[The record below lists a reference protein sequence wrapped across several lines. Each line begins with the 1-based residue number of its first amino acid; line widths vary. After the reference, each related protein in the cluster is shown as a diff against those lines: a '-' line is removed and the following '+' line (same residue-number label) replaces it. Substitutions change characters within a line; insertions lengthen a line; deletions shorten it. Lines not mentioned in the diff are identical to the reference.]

1 MNTATSFELPRLP
14 LPVRVLFT
22 GYLLAIGV
30 GLLLAGAQILLTH
43 GMADGKPGLS
53 VDDIVYSYYGNR
65 TNTRLESALNG
76 SMRGYASDEDRETL
90 ITWAR
95 QGAPISDWEPT
106 IQPIIDQNCVACHSN
121 VPGLGNFTQVEN
133 LQARAEVDM
142 GQTVASL
149 TRKSHIHLFGISM
162 LFFGVGLIF
171 AFARGFD
178 PVFKSLLIAAPFA
191 FLILDVLAW
200 WLTKMQPGFA
210 WLVMFGGFGYSVAST
225 FMIFASLY
233 QMWLMRVPELAA
245 EGSSVNAQP
254 STPQAS

>member
-1 MNTATSFELPRLP
+1 MNTAESFELPRLP

-30 GLLLAGAQILLTH
+30 GLLIAGAQIMLTH
-43 GMADGKPGLS
+43 GMADSKPGLS
-53 VDDIVYSYYGNR
+53 VDDVVYSYYGNR

-76 SMRGYASDEDRETL
+76 SMRGYASDEDRATL
-90 ITWAR
+90 IAWAR
-95 QGAPISDWEPT
+95 QGAPIADWEPT
-106 IQPIIDQNCVACHSN
+106 IQPIVGANCVSCHSN
-121 VPGLGNFTQVEN
+121 LPGLVDFTKVEN
-133 LQARAEVDM
+133 LQGLADVDT

-233 QMWLMRVPELAA
+233 QMWLMRVPQLVA
-245 EGSSVNAQP
+245 EGSVNSQP
-254 STPQAS
+254 GATQTS